1 MLPIDVLCK
10 TKSKLIFSIP
20 NYTMKFSEQANIKYD
35 QLQQLVL
42 VMSNAEYRRFECAV
56 FNLLQDPSVFSEA
69 ELQDLVTKS
78 DYKTI
83 TSTCITTVLL

>member
-1 MLPIDVLCK
+1 MLLTDMLCK

-69 ELQDLVTKS
+69 ELLDLVTK
-78 DYKTI
+78 TNLTQEQI
-83 TSTCITTVLL
+83 LA